1 MYRSSVPAGGG
12 GPVGPGGVA
21 GVVGEGAG
29 VAVAAAGL
37 VVGAEAV
44 GAALGVAGP
53 LHADTSNNAA
63 IRPAA
68 VPRGRM
74 APYWPA
80 RRPDSTPGGACRD
93 RGTASLMWTDE
104 GVA

>member
-1 MYRSSVPAGGG
+1 MYRSRVPAGGG
-12 GPVGPGGVA
+12 GPVGAA

-29 VAVAAAGL
+29 VADATAAAEAGGP
-37 VVGAEAV
+37 VWADAV

-53 LHADTSNNAA
+53 LQADASNNAA

-68 VPRGRM
+68 VPRRRM

-80 RRPDSTPGGACRD
+80 RLPDSTPEPGVSTVEGARL
-93 RGTASLMWTDE
+93 RT
-104 GVA
+104 